1 MALADRYDAFLFDL
15 DGVLYRGDQ
24 PVPGAPRAL
33 RRLRERG
40 KRVAFL
46 TNNSGRTPEA
56 VAAMLAALGIEAAP
70 GEVVTSALATA
81 DVLAARGVH
90 SAYVI
95 GEEGVRRALADA
107 GIEVR
112 DGEPS
117 VVDVVVV
124 GWDRSVDYAKM
135 RTAALLVQR
144 GAALVATNDDAAYP
158 APDGLWPGAGA
169 LLAAITTTTGARPE
183 VVGKPHPPLF
193 LRALERAGGGR
204 PLVVG
209 DRLDTDVAGATALGW
224 DSLLVLTGVTGE
236 DELRRSAVRPTFVGR
251 DLSVLEGEPP
261 SDGAQRSQA
270 SGRGGKGAP

>member
-15 DGVLYRGDQ
+15 DGVLYRGDEA
-24 PVPGAPRAL
+24 VPGAPAAV

-40 KRVAFL
+40 KRVVFL
-46 TNNSGRTPEA
+46 TNNSGRTPQA
-56 VAAMLAALGIEAAP
+56 VAGRLTALGIEAAP
-70 GEVVTSALATA
+70 QEVVTSAQATA
-81 DVLAARGVH
+81 DVLAARGIR
-90 SAYVI
+90 SAFVI
-95 GEEGVRRALADA
+95 GEEGVRRALADV

-112 DGEPS
+112 DGEPWEA
-117 VVDVVVV
+117 DVVVL
-124 GWDRSVDYAKM
+124 GWDRTVDYAKL

-169 LLAAITTTTGARPE
+169 LLAAVTTATGARPE

-209 DRLDTDVAGATALGW
+209 DRLDTDVAGAAALGW
-224 DSLLVLTGVTGE
+224 DSLLVLTGVTDE
-236 DELRRSAVRPTFVGR
+236 DALRRSTIRPTYVGR
-251 DLSVLEGEPP
+251 DLSVLEEEPP
-261 SDGAQRSQA
+261 PERPQRSQA
-270 SGRGGKGAP
+270 SGRGGNGSP